1 MASALSGYPSQKI
14 NGSSKIEEMLSV
26 SSIDEIDT
34 DWIMAEILALEAQ
47 ATEKISVINGLQ
59 KEKLVEKV
67 KTNNSKAAGTSRI
80 LRVLL
85 RLAMANN
92 DSRQLCHEILSNLSN
107 LTTQTSLAESVDKVT
122 PTFSKVAANKPTK
135 SLTSPPAKQ

>member
-1 MASALSGYPSQKI
+1 MASALSGNPSQKI

-67 KTNNSKAAGTSRI
+67 KTNNSKVTGTSRI

-92 DSRQLCHEILSNLSN
+92 DS
-107 LTTQTSLAESVDKVT
+107 
-122 PTFSKVAANKPTK
+122 
-135 SLTSPPAKQ
+135 